1 MKQTFIKN
9 LKNEQV
15 PFLENEQA
23 LSELSLDLFEPF
35 NANWVKL
42 EEYEYRWNEEYF
54 GAKVMDLEVNF
65 SKELV
70 LHLIAVKKFLQAK
83 NPVSNIE
90 KSVVEVPT
98 ISVVQSEPVAKVGPI
113 QAVKKQENFA
123 NPDLV
128 NFKPNEKLSKF
139 LNEGDL
145 SKIRSYLMSMLNN
158 RRLSLEEVFKSI
170 WYVHQN
176 KAAVFEVEEEN
187 AFVQAMDKNEA
198 NWNVTY
204 FNQQQVYLNKNFSLA
219 RLLHLA
225 NVRETLMKK
234 GVEDFQQIEVK
245 QPEPQAQKQSQTHQE
260 RTTHY
265 SSAQSAHKTEY
276 RQQTTQHKP
285 ANESEN
291 TFVKTLVLVG
301 GAVLALGL
309 AIFAILK

>member
-42 EEYEYRWNEEYF
+42 EEYEHRWNEEYF

-123 NPDLV
+123 KPDLV
-128 NFKPNEKLSKF
+128 NFRPNEKLSKF

-176 KAAVFEVEEEN
+176 KTAVFETEEEN
-187 AFVQAMDKNEA
+187 AFVQAMDENES
-198 NWNVTY
+198 NWNVSY

-225 NVRETLMKK
+225 NVRETLMKR
-234 GVEDFQQIEVK
+234 GDSDFQQIKVE
-245 QPEPQAQKQSQTHQE
+245 QPKAKMEEPRSTASRNEQTSSSSQTMHSG
-260 RTTHY
+260 
-265 SSAQSAHKTEY
+265 SSYTP
-276 RQQTTQHKP
+276 KP
-285 ANESEN
+285 HSESEN
-291 TFVKTLVLVG
+291 DSNSFMKTLIMVG
-301 GAVLALGL
+301 GAVLALAATL
-309 AIFAILK
+309 FAILK

>member
-1 MKQTFIKN
+1 MKQTFIQN
-9 LKNEQV
+9 LKNGQV

-23 LSELSLDLFEPF
+23 LSELPQELFEPF
-35 NANWVKL
+35 NGNLVSI
-42 EEYEYRWNEEYF
+42 EEHEHRWNEEYF
-54 GAKVMDLEVNF
+54 NAKAIDLDINF

-70 LHLIAVKKFLQAK
+70 LHLIAVKKSLQAK
-83 NPVSNIE
+83 NPASNVAE
-90 KSVVEVPT
+90 NTVEVPT
-98 ISVVQSEPVAKVGPI
+98 ISVAQSQPAVQVEPE
-113 QAVKKQENFA
+113 QAVRKQENFA
-123 NPDLV
+123 KPDLV
-128 NFKPNEKLSKF
+128 NFRPNEKLSQF
-139 LNEGDL
+139 LSEGDL

-176 KAAVFEVEEEN
+176 KSTVFEAEEEN

-198 NWNVTY
+198 NWNVSY

-234 GVEDFQQIEVK
+234 GVEEFQQIELK
-245 QPEPQAQKQSQTHQE
+245 QPEPQKQSQTHQE

-265 SSAQSAHKTEY
+265 SGTQSAHKTET
-276 RQQTTQHKP
+276 RQQTPQHTP
-285 ANESEN
+285 TNESEN
-291 TFVKTLVLVG
+291 TLVKTLVLVG

>member
-1 MKQTFIKN
+1 MKQTFIQN
-9 LKNEQV
+9 LKSDQV

-23 LSELSLDLFEPF
+23 LSELPEDLFEPF
-35 NANWVKL
+35 NGNLVSI
-42 EEYEYRWNEEYF
+42 EEHEHHWNEEYF
-54 GAKVMDLEVNF
+54 NAKAMDLDINF

-70 LHLIAVKKFLQAK
+70 LHLIAVKKLLQAK
-83 NPVSNIE
+83 NPVSNVAE
-90 KSVVEVPT
+90 NTVEVPT
-98 ISVVQSEPVAKVGPI
+98 ISVAQSQSATQVEPE
-113 QAVKKQENFA
+113 QAVRKQENFA
-123 NPDLV
+123 KPDLV
-128 NFKPNEKLSKF
+128 NFRPNERLSQF
-139 LNEGDL
+139 LSEGDL

-176 KAAVFEVEEEN
+176 KAAVFEAEEEN
-187 AFVQAMDKNEA
+187 AFVQAMDNNEA
-198 NWNVTY
+198 NWNVSY
-204 FNQQQVYLNKNFSLA
+204 FTLQQVYLNRNFSLA

-234 GVEDFQQIEVK
+234 GVEEFQQIEVK
-245 QPEPQAQKQSQTHQE
+245 QPEPQQKQSQTHQE

-265 SSAQSAHKTEY
+265 SGTQSAHKTET
-276 RQQTTQHKP
+276 RQQTPQHTP